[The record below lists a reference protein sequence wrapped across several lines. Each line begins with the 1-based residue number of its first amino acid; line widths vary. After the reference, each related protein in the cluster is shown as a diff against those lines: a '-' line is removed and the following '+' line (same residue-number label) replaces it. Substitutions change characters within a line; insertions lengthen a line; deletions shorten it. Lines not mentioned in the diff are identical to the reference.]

1 MKIENIA
8 KNTSHFTLA
17 LILQK
22 VISLSYFIIV
32 ARAVGPEDLGKY
44 YFAISFTTIF
54 AIFIDVGMT
63 SVLVRE
69 VARRAYQAERY
80 IRATLGLKIALT
92 FLSFVT
98 VAALINIM
106 GYPQLTKDL
115 VYLSSAAMILDSFT
129 LTFFGV
135 SRGLHNLKFESVAV
149 VIYQLL
155 ALILGTAALQA
166 GLSLRWL
173 MASMVAASVANF
185 LYAGTLIVV
194 KWKFSIRPSFD
205 VKLFK
210 RIIALALPFALF
222 GIFQRLYTYFDS
234 ILLSLLAGDTSV
246 GLYSV
251 AFKITFAL
259 QFLPLAFVASLY
271 PAMSAY
277 YAHDKQKLGDMF
289 ERAMNYLIIIA
300 LPISFG
306 IIILADKIITI
317 FKAGYAGSILPLQII
332 VASLFFIF
340 TAYPIGSLLNACDR
354 QRINS
359 INMAIALG
367 VSIACN
373 LVLIPRYQAVGASI
387 TVLFTSVLLLALG
400 MAQVSK
406 LITYNYKTIGRV
418 LGKSLV
424 AVAAM
429 SAGLLYVEKTLP
441 IMVIIPLGGAVYF
454 SLLYFIGGYSRA
466 DLISIAKSFRM

>member
-8 KNTSHFTLA
+8 KNTSHFTMA

-173 MASMVAASVANF
+173 MAKNVSVNVANF

-222 GIFQRLYTYFDS
+222 GIFQRLYTYRS
-234 ILLSLLAGDTSV
+234 EEHT
-246 GLYSV
+246 
-251 AFKITFAL
+251 
-259 QFLPLAFVASLY
+259 
-271 PAMSAY
+271 
-277 YAHDKQKLGDMF
+277 
-289 ERAMNYLIIIA
+289 
-300 LPISFG
+300 
-306 IIILADKIITI
+306 
-317 FKAGYAGSILPLQII
+317 
-332 VASLFFIF
+332 
-340 TAYPIGSLLNACDR
+340 
-354 QRINS
+354 
-359 INMAIALG
+359 
-367 VSIACN
+367 
-373 LVLIPRYQAVGASI
+373 
-387 TVLFTSVLLLALG
+387 
-400 MAQVSK
+400 
-406 LITYNYKTIGRV
+406 
-418 LGKSLV
+418 
-424 AVAAM
+424 
-429 SAGLLYVEKTLP
+429 
-441 IMVIIPLGGAVYF
+441 
-454 SLLYFIGGYSRA
+454 
-466 DLISIAKSFRM
+466 